1 MESEFDRHARDYD
14 AVLRA
19 SMPVGM
25 DEDEYY
31 ARYKIDYLAR
41 ALRGR
46 GARRILDFGCGA
58 GRSLAMLGDAFPA
71 AQLCGFDPSAE
82 SLRIAR
88 ERMPAARLSAEWTQ
102 LCGTPFDAILAAN
115 VFHHIDAQEHVE
127 WLRRCAAAL
136 APSGSLFVFEHNP
149 HNPLTRYVFERCA
162 FDVDAHMIARSTLL
176 TAAHAAGLA
185 LRHTCYTL
193 FFPKPLKALRP
204 LERALG
210 WLPLGAQ
217 YCAEFGKP

>member
-19 SMPVGM
+19 SMPAGM
-25 DEDEYY
+25 DEDQYY
-31 ARYKIDYLAR
+31 ARYKIGYLVR

-46 GARRILDFGCGA
+46 RPGRILDFGCGA
-58 GRSLAMLGDAFPA
+58 GRSLAWLGEAFPDT
-71 AQLCGFDPSAE
+71 QLCGFDPSAE

-88 ERMPAARLSAEWTQ
+88 ERMPAARLSNDWIE
-102 LCGTPFDAILAAN
+102 LCDAPFDAILAAN
-115 VFHHIDAQEHVE
+115 VFHHITANEHID

-149 HNPLTRYVFERCA
+149 RNPLTRHVFERCP
-162 FDVDAHMIARSTLL
+162 FDVDAHMIARPALL
-176 TAAHAAGLA
+176 AAAREAGLA
-185 LRHTCYTL
+185 LRRTNYTL

-204 LERALG
+204 LERLLG

-217 YCAEFGKP
+217 YCVEFSRP